1 MTQSWCPSSVQFP
14 HRVGPV
20 EIGSGDGMGVVVCG
34 DVIGKDAGGGVQVVG
49 ILAGVVLLFL
59 FLFPL

>member
-1 MTQSWCPSSVQFP
+1 MFP

-34 DVIGKDAGGGVQVVG
+34 EVIGKDAGGGVQVVG